1 MIDEDIIAS
10 AKKIILQKSK
20 KEESTEGGSTHENGP
35 KTEDQIQLLLDII
48 KNQEKN
54 LRRLENKVDILLTNK

>member
-10 AKKIILQKSK
+10 AKKIILRKSK
-20 KEESTEGGSTHENGP
+20 REESNEVGSNYENGP
-35 KTEDQIQLLLDII
+35 ETQDQIQILLDII
-48 KNQEKN
+48 KKQEQN